1 MRRRKKHNLKAAAKN
16 TNICTQTIRIQTH
29 RHALY
34 ACKRGKGV
42 CANVRESQTNWNE
55 RVNEWANIVHAAKYI
70 RMCTPPPPIHPSI
83 RILCVYILLAN
94 TIKHFALDFAQAIK
108 IRIKHSRKLESVCM
122 KYEAFLA
129 SLQAILHFYLKYTLA
144 HTLSLSSRWAFFYC
158 LSFSIPRSIK
168 INNSQKNKSRRVEKQ
183 ESKVRKNSIAQ
194 CFFPSAIFSLK

>member
-83 RILCVYILLAN
+83 RILCVYYILLAN

-144 HTLSLSSRWAFFYC
+144 HTLSLS
-158 LSFSIPRSIK
+158 LSSMSISLLSLFLYSSIHQ
-168 INNSQKNKSRRVEKQ
+168 N
-183 ESKVRKNSIAQ
+183 
-194 CFFPSAIFSLK
+194 

>member
-1 MRRRKKHNLKAAAKN
+1 
-16 TNICTQTIRIQTH
+16 
-29 RHALY
+29 
-34 ACKRGKGV
+34 
-42 CANVRESQTNWNE
+42 
-55 RVNEWANIVHAAKYI
+55 
-70 RMCTPPPPIHPSI
+70 MCTPPPPIHPSI

-144 HTLSLSSRWAFFYC
+144 HTLSLSLSSMSIFYC

-168 INNSQKNKSRRVEKQ
+168 INNSQKNKSRREEKQ
-183 ESKVRKNSIAQ
+183 ESKVRKNSLAQ
-194 CFFPSAIFSLK
+194 CFFPSAQFSLK